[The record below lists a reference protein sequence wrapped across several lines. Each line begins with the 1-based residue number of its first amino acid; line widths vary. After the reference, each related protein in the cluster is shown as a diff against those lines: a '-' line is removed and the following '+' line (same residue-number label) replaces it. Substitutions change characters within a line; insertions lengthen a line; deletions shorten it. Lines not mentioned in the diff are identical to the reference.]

1 MALRTGFHHEL
12 RTLQDE
18 VLILGSMVDKA
29 IGRSI
34 DALARLDHAEARR
47 IIKDDLQ
54 INARRFAI
62 EEQAVVLM
70 ATQQPMA
77 SDLRRIVAVLN
88 IIVELERMG
97 DYAEGIAKIVLMHGD
112 TPLLKPLVDVPR
124 MAEQARDMLRRSL
137 DAFIRRDASAAIAI
151 AAEDDAVDALYDQI
165 YRELFTYMLQDP
177 TTFDRATWLLW
188 VAHNLERIADRVT
201 NICERVVFEVTG
213 RMEEM
218 NVSKY

>member
-1 MALRTGFHHEL
+1 MALRTSFHQEL

-47 IIKDDLQ
+47 IIQDDLQ
-54 INARRFAI
+54 VNAKRFAI

>member
-1 MALRTGFHHEL
+1 MALRTGFHQEL